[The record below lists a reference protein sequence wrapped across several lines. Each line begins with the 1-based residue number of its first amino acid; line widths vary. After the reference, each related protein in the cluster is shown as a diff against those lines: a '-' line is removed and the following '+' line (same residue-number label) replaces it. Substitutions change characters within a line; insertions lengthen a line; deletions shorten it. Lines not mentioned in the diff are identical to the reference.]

1 MLSGLG
7 NAESTRV
14 RLGGILAIG
23 VPEMLGRFSEA
34 LITNWQSAKNG
45 CRKRDATLM
54 TCADDVAVLYAGV
67 ACPVLSQS
75 DAGGRR
81 FRSGPLMIGTI
92 SVDLQLDPR
101 ENVRSLRRVPFGA
114 RMRGADLV
122 VSRFCTQESEGYP
135 SGQRGQTVNLL
146 AYAFGGSNPPPST
159 SLHCNGA
166 SLRQRTPLS
175 RE

>member
-1 MLSGLG
+1 M
-7 NAESTRV
+7 RM
-14 RLGGILAIG
+14 I
-23 VPEMLGRFSEA
+23 
-34 LITNWQSAKNG
+34 
-45 CRKRDATLM
+45 
-54 TCADDVAVLYAGV
+54 CADRVAVLYAGV

-114 RMRGADLV
+114 RMRDADLV

-159 SLHCNGA
+159 SFTSCRTVSRRWMRTTGSTKLSGTILNATRKRRGPKGGGQDARSNPPPSTSFQCNGA
-166 SLRQRTPLS
+166 LLRQRAPLS